1 MDAKEN
7 INDQV
12 AMEALEP
19 RILMDGN
26 VTAVLTGT
34 TLRITG
40 DGAANAV
47 QIYQPWGDES
57 IRVSGRIHPGTGFG
71 TTINGGAEL
80 NLIEGVRS
88 IRINMGN
95 GDVVV
100 GIGDDDFFFPEADTY
115 QRNIIVDLGA
125 GTNRLRF
132 GKNQL
137 GTNTQNVT
145 INGNLTIRG
154 GNGTDT
160 VMMNGTVVGGRFN
173 AILRNGDNQV
183 VFRENAMT
191 LADSEVGRNATI
203 VTGSG
208 NDVIG
213 IDKTRFFGRTVIRTG
228 GAPVQDLVAL
238 GAAEGDAEFENLTVL
253 STDRVW
259 ATIGFVGS
267 LIRSRV
273 HGNLLINAGNRVDT
287 DIITVMGATVDGR
300 TTISTGSG
308 DDVVVLTG
316 HDTRHTFFN
325 GRVSV
330 STGRGNDDLR
340 IAEDG
345 LFFTEG
351 NGVTSARNTYFFGR
365 TMFILGA
372 GDDQVWLGDDPA
384 AGDDDNGDGSTV
396 LGEGRAWFGD
406 RLTINGGAGT
416 DTIENDY
423 FANFYMIPPQYVS
436 IP

>member
-71 TTINGGAEL
+71 TTINGGAEF
-80 NLIEGVRS
+80 NLIAGVKS

-95 GDVVV
+95 GDDVV

-137 GTNTQNVT
+137 NANTQNVT

-160 VMMNGTVVGGRFN
+160 VMMNGTMVAGRFN
-173 AILRNGDNQV
+173 ATLRNGDNHV
-183 VFRENAMT
+183 VFRQNTMT
-191 LADSEVGRNATI
+191 LAVSGVGRNTTI

-213 IDKTRFFGRTVIRTG
+213 IDETRFLGRTTIRTG
-228 GAPVQDLVAL
+228 GAPFQDVVAL
-238 GAAEGDAEFENLTVL
+238 GAAQGDAYFQNLTVL

-259 ATIGFVGS
+259 ATLGFVGS
-267 LIRSRV
+267 LIRSHV
-273 HGNLLINAGNRVDT
+273 YGNLMINAGNRVDT
-287 DIITVMGATVDGR
+287 DIITVMGAGVDGR

-308 DDVVVLTG
+308 DDIVVLTG
-316 HDTRHTFFN
+316 HGAHHTMFG

-330 STGRGNDDLR
+330 NTGRGNDDLR
-340 IAEDG
+340 IADDG
-345 LFFTEG
+345 LFLTEG
-351 NGVTSARNTYFFGR
+351 NGATSARNTYFIRR
-365 TMFILGA
+365 TTFILGA

-384 AGDDDNGDGSTV
+384 AGDDDDGDGNPFWD
-396 LGEGRAWFGD
+396 EGIAWFGD

-423 FANFYMIPPQYVS
+423 FANFYTIPPQYVS
-436 IP
+436 FP